1 MKSGNLNFLEP
12 SRSLHACNG
21 TAVPLHT
28 LQTGAYFASYLS
40 NQHYASAHKRNS
52 QHRYN
57 FTYFNRFSTVNSKIC
72 VHLLLQNPYN
82 IQHREVC
89 YCKKVCS
96 TNITLDGNLTPKH
109 PHSLRISKWRNFPSL
124 NIATG
129 RGEEGW
135 KGVEAYSL
143 PLIRSNMVSNLT

>member
-1 MKSGNLNFLEP
+1 MKSHNRFVYTV
-12 SRSLHACNG
+12 H
-21 TAVPLHT
+21 VP
-28 LQTGAYFASYLS
+28 QTGDHFASYVS
-40 NQHYASAHKRNS
+40 IQQHHSIHKRNS
-52 QHRYN
+52 QQRHY
-57 FTYFNRFSTVNSKIC
+57 FTYFNLFKTVNSKIC
-72 VHLLLQNPYN
+72 PHLLLQNPYN
-82 IQHREVC
+82 IPHC
-89 YCKKVCS
+89 KVCS
-96 TNITLDGNLTPKH
+96 HKKFCSTNVPLDGNSPPPPQH